1 MADATK
7 LKNLSKFVENEN
19 RMAVFFNDKV
29 VNVKAITDEDAQKL
43 WDRLDSNLSPENL
56 SCDGE
61 IRGAKL
67 RARYNYFKGAM
78 KELKTLGLKFNA
90 RSYN

>member
-19 RMAVFFNDKV
+19 RMAAYFNDKV
-29 VNVKAITDEDAQKL
+29 VDIKAITDEDAQKL
-43 WDRLDSNLSPENL
+43 WNRLDGDLSPENL

-61 IRGAKL
+61 LRGAKL
-67 RARYNYFKGAM
+67 RAKYNLLKGAM

>member
-1 MADATK
+1 MVAK

-19 RMAVFFNDKV
+19 RMAEYFGGKV
-29 VNVKAITDEDAQKL
+29 IDINAITDEDAQKL
-43 WDRLDSNLSPENL
+43 WNRLDSNLSPENL
-56 SCDGE
+56 TCDGE
-61 IRGAKL
+61 LRGAKL